1 MGMYFVLNDSLRK
14 MEAGLYEYGTFVF
27 ALTLKVCF
35 LHHQWNYIN
44 VLGVVISLGGALA
57 AFMGLSLDSFLTY
70 YLDNSAYNGVA
81 DWFYAIFTVPL
92 MCVFIDII
100 FYQLHLNFFPSN
112 EMIFLDSEYE
122 EKQREK
128 KGESLSQEDADV

>member
-1 MGMYFVLNDSLRK
+1 MYLEFEL
-14 MEAGLYEYGTFVF
+14 F
-27 ALTLKVCF
+27 
-35 LHHQWNYIN
+35 
-44 VLGVVISLGGALA
+44 
-57 AFMGLSLDSFLTY
+57 
-70 YLDNSAYNGVA
+70 
-81 DWFYAIFTVPL
+81 WFYAIFTVPL

-128 KGESLSQEDADV
+128 KGESLSQEDADVLDLLAQERAIVRESDVGLVEMSSSIGEEDTGQYVLV